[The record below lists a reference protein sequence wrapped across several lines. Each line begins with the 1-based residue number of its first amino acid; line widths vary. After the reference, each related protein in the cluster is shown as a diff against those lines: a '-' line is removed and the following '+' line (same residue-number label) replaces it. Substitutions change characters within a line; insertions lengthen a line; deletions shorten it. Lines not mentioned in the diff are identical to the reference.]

1 MEEQEELRR
10 MDSEQLSLLSVF
22 LLSNR
27 TWEAEEERKL
37 DELCSEWKIVRG
49 RVWGVELAVYCFVH
63 GVPLLEE

>member
-1 MEEQEELRR
+1 MEEQEEPRR

-27 TWEAEEERKL
+27 TWEAEEERKF
-37 DELCSEWKIVRG
+37 DGIVRG

-63 GVPLLEE
+63 GVLLLEE